1 LRLIELD
8 AEKLPATVKWV
19 VGKMGDPAPAVGE
32 GETVVHYLVPDGCVH
47 VYGAVPTSAIVREDA
62 VPLEGGVHTFPE
74 WL

>member
-47 VYGAVPTSAIVREDA
+47 VREDA